1 MARVLW
7 TPAALSD
14 VLVIERYVASLNPAA
29 ARRLTAELVVAAD
42 SLATFPERGRPGLEE
57 GTRELVAVRPSLVVY
72 RVGRTVSLRG
82 FFACCTERVTED
94 QAGRSKRPFNDPRP
108 CTPAWA

>member
-14 VLVIERYVASLNPAA
+14 VLVIERYVAAFSPAA
-29 ARRLTAELVVAAD
+29 ARRLAAELVVAAD

-57 GTRELVAVRPSLVVY
+57 GTRELVAVRPYLIIY
-72 RVGRTVSLRG
+72 RIEAAGEIAWILRVLHG
-82 FFACCTERVTED
+82 ARHRGPGGTL
-94 QAGRSKRPFNDPRP
+94 
-108 CTPAWA
+108 

>member
-1 MARVLW
+1 MTRVFW

-14 VLVIERYVASLNPAA
+14 VLVIERYVASFNPTA

-57 GTRELVAVRPSLVVY
+57 GTRELVAVRPYLVVY
-72 RVGRTVSLRG
+72 RVEAGGGLARILRVLHG
-82 FFACCTERVTED
+82 ARHRGPGGTL
-94 QAGRSKRPFNDPRP
+94 
-108 CTPAWA
+108 